1 MSEEN
6 RIRNEVHTLKTNES
20 AENYLETILILSQKR
35 PVVRSVDIAEE
46 LGFKKSS
53 VSVAMKNLREKEHI
67 TVTKEGFI
75 YLTESGKAI
84 ADMIYERHK
93 LLTAWLT
100 QLGVDEAIA
109 AEDAC
114 RMEHIISKES
124 FEAIK
129 NHIESHSRP

>member
-1 MSEEN
+1 MH
-6 RIRNEVHTLKTNES
+6 VNES
-20 AENYLETILILSQKR
+20 AENYLETILMLSKTR

-75 YLTESGKAI
+75 YLTGTGREI
-84 ADMIYERHK
+84 AEMIFERHE
-93 LLTAWLT
+93 LITNWLVN
-100 QLGVDEAIA
+100 LGVDEKIA
-109 AEDAC
+109 SEDAC
-114 RMEHIISKES
+114 RVEHVLSPES

-129 NHIESHSRP
+129 KHLNK